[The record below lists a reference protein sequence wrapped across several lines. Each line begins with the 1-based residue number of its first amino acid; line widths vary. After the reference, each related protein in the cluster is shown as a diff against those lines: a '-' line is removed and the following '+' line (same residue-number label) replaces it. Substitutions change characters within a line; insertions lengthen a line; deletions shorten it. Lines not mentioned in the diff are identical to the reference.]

1 MMARNFSALMGM
13 SAQARSLSFEER
25 VRLIRIETFFG
36 HAAGNMLGIGVAT
49 LVFAFVLHDAG
60 QAPAIWGAWALLVLS
75 LAVSL
80 AIFEQWVA
88 RKGLTR
94 ETAESYFKKR
104 LAFGIIVGSS
114 CMAGALLIPAS
125 AGV

>member
-60 QAPAIWGAWALLVLS
+60 QAPAIWGLGRCWSSAWPFHWRFS
-75 LAVSL
+75 SS
-80 AIFEQWVA
+80 
-88 RKGLTR
+88 GLR
-94 ETAESYFKKR
+94 ER
-104 LAFGIIVGSS
+104 G
-114 CMAGALLIPAS
+114 
-125 AGV
+125 